1 MRLAVVLTMGFSF
14 AAAAAAAQTPPRE
27 PTDIYIRRNAG
38 LPVER
43 PVAQIEITDVGHL
56 PMSKMV
62 NIVANRTAG
71 GWAVTYAC
79 AQSPGCAKGQDHLAR
94 DYVLSPADSAEV
106 DRTVANLKSEAV
118 GNTPS
123 SPNFIGGFASVAID
137 FEGFKQR
144 YDCTLSYGP
153 VLGRLDSLLLKPVSE
168 MP

>member
-62 NIVANRTAG
+62 NIVRNRLAAPRARTILRVTMPCRPRTAPKWTG
-71 GWAVTYAC
+71 
-79 AQSPGCAKGQDHLAR
+79 
-94 DYVLSPADSAEV
+94 
-106 DRTVANLKSEAV
+106 
-118 GNTPS
+118 S
-123 SPNFIGGFASVAID
+123 SPI
-137 FEGFKQR
+137 
-144 YDCTLSYGP
+144 
-153 VLGRLDSLLLKPVSE
+153 
-168 MP
+168 